1 MNKLALTSTALLL
14 LAAGCV
20 TGKTKV
26 AGTGPVETRD
36 VPVTTVE
43 RVYVSGSADVRITAG
58 TGQTRATLTAPADV
72 LDALDVRTDGGK
84 LVVGTKPGLW
94 IDHRV
99 LVDVQTPKIVGVGV
113 SGSAKVNV
121 TGVSAELFE
130 VDVSGSAVVKAAGIA
145 NEARVRVSGSAAVDF
160 LELTADAATVGVS
173 GSADVKLTVVKSLN
187 SSVSGSARIEY
198 RGEPTQVQSA
208 SSGSAKIVRIK

>member
-20 TGKTKV
+20 TGNTRV
-26 AGTGPVETRD
+26 AGTGPVETRE

-43 RVYVSGSADVRITAG
+43 RVHVSGSADVRITAS

-99 LVDVQTPKIVGVGV
+99 IVDVQTPKIVGVGV

-121 TGVSAELFE
+121 TGVSADLFE
-130 VDVSGSAVVKAAGIA
+130 VDVSGSAVVTAAGIA
-145 NEARVRVSGSAAVDF
+145 NEARVRVSGSAAVNF
-160 LELTADAATVGVS
+160 LDLTADAANVGVS
-173 GSADVKLTVVKSLN
+173 GSADVKLTVVKSLT
-187 SSVSGSARIEY
+187 SSVSGSAKIEY
-198 RGEPTQVQSA
+198 RGEPTQVQSS
-208 SSGSAKIVRIK
+208 SSGSARIVQIK